1 MRMEREA
8 RGMVFLVGAGCGPAD
23 LITVRGLRLL
33 EQCDAVVYDDLIDR
47 ELLLA
52 APEHARRIYMGKRQG
67 KHGASQEEICETLI
81 RLAREGLRV
90 VRLKGGDP
98 YVFGRGGEEML
109 ALKAAGIFCEQVPGI
124 TSAAAIP
131 AEAGIPVTHRGM
143 SRSFHVITGHTAQGK
158 EGLPEDLEKL
168 AGLNGTLVFLMG
180 LSHLDAIAGGLMKAG
195 KSPDTPAAVLRG
207 GCAPDRQAVRGTLGM
222 IGEMVR
228 QAGIKPPAVIV
239 VGETAGLN
247 LSAESALPLLGVQAG
262 LVGTPAVTEKLKS
275 LLEHAG
281 ARVQTVLRAQVEA
294 LPLSIDLE
302 ALCDGSPRWLVFTS
316 ANGVRVFF
324 DALHGQKIDLRRLAA
339 CRFAVIGPATGDALS
354 DRGILPDL
362 CPETYTSAALADALA
377 ERMKAEGETGEAV
390 LLRSRKGAK
399 ILPETLRAAGFAVR
413 DVPLYDVRA
422 ILPAEGGPAL
432 EEGALPWKLDYLL
445 FSSAGGV
452 EQFFAQYGA
461 VPEGTVCA
469 CIGEVTAGQLKKHAA
484 KDSGRPAP
492 YTGNILTAREATA
505 QALAEAVIR
514 DAQEQACQKRANMF

>member
-180 LSHLDAIAGGLMKAG
+180 LSHLDAIAGGL
-195 KSPDTPAAVLRG
+195 
-207 GCAPDRQAVRGTLGM
+207 
-222 IGEMVR
+222 
-228 QAGIKPPAVIV
+228 
-239 VGETAGLN
+239 
-247 LSAESALPLLGVQAG
+247 
-262 LVGTPAVTEKLKS
+262 
-275 LLEHAG
+275 
-281 ARVQTVLRAQVEA
+281 
-294 LPLSIDLE
+294 
-302 ALCDGSPRWLVFTS
+302 
-316 ANGVRVFF
+316 
-324 DALHGQKIDLRRLAA
+324 
-339 CRFAVIGPATGDALS
+339 
-354 DRGILPDL
+354 
-362 CPETYTSAALADALA
+362 
-377 ERMKAEGETGEAV
+377 
-390 LLRSRKGAK
+390 
-399 ILPETLRAAGFAVR
+399 
-413 DVPLYDVRA
+413 
-422 ILPAEGGPAL
+422 
-432 EEGALPWKLDYLL
+432 
-445 FSSAGGV
+445 
-452 EQFFAQYGA
+452 
-461 VPEGTVCA
+461 
-469 CIGEVTAGQLKKHAA
+469 
-484 KDSGRPAP
+484 
-492 YTGNILTAREATA
+492 
-505 QALAEAVIR
+505 
-514 DAQEQACQKRANMF
+514 

>member
-1 MRMEREA
+1 
-8 RGMVFLVGAGCGPAD
+8 MVFLVGAGCGPAN

-180 LSHLDAIAGGLMKAG
+180 LSHLDAIAGRLMKAG

-207 GCAPDRQAVRGTLGM
+207 GCAPYRQAVRGTLGT
-222 IGEMVR
+222 IGEMAR

-239 VGETAGLN
+239 VGE
-247 LSAESALPLLGVQAG
+247 V
-262 LVGTPAVTEKLKS
+262 
-275 LLEHAG
+275 
-281 ARVQTVLRAQVEA
+281 
-294 LPLSIDLE
+294 
-302 ALCDGSPRWLVFTS
+302 
-316 ANGVRVFF
+316 
-324 DALHGQKIDLRRLAA
+324 
-339 CRFAVIGPATGDALS
+339 
-354 DRGILPDL
+354 
-362 CPETYTSAALADALA
+362 AALD
-377 ERMKAEGETGEAV
+377 
-390 LLRSRKGAK
+390 
-399 ILPETLRAAGFAVR
+399 LRAAAALCPGCEG
-413 DVPLYDVRA
+413 DKNNG
-422 ILPAEGGPAL
+422 LPAC
-432 EEGALPWKLDYLL
+432 D
-445 FSSAGGV
+445 
-452 EQFFAQYGA
+452 
-461 VPEGTVCA
+461 
-469 CIGEVTAGQLKKHAA
+469 
-484 KDSGRPAP
+484 
-492 YTGNILTAREATA
+492 
-505 QALAEAVIR
+505 
-514 DAQEQACQKRANMF
+514 

>member
-180 LSHLDAIAGGLMKAG
+180 LSHLDAIAGRLMKAG

-207 GCAPDRQAVRGTLGM
+207 GCAPDRQAVRGTLGT
-222 IGEMVR
+222 IGEMAR

-239 VGETAGLN
+239 ARNITPAPEMVEAAQKCQVALLKTADTTSSLVASLVAYMNTELAPRITRHGVLVEVYGEGILLVGDSGVGKSETAIELIKRGHRLIADDAVEIRRVSAKTLVGSAPENIRHFIELRGIGIINARRIFGMGAVKISERIDMCINLEIWDNTKMYDRMGLDN
-247 LSAESALPLLGVQAG
+247 EYTEIVHNEKNSDCRSGVLGV
-262 LVGTPAVTEKLKS
+262 
-275 LLEHAG
+275 
-281 ARVQTVLRAQVEA
+281 
-294 LPLSIDLE
+294 
-302 ALCDGSPRWLVFTS
+302 
-316 ANGVRVFF
+316 
-324 DALHGQKIDLRRLAA
+324 
-339 CRFAVIGPATGDALS
+339 
-354 DRGILPDL
+354 
-362 CPETYTSAALADALA
+362 TY
-377 ERMKAEGETGEAV
+377 
-390 LLRSRKGAK
+390 
-399 ILPETLRAAGFAVR
+399 
-413 DVPLYDVRA
+413 
-422 ILPAEGGPAL
+422 
-432 EEGALPWKLDYLL
+432 W
-445 FSSAGGV
+445 
-452 EQFFAQYGA
+452 
-461 VPEGTVCA
+461 
-469 CIGEVTAGQLKKHAA
+469 
-484 KDSGRPAP
+484 
-492 YTGNILTAREATA
+492 
-505 QALAEAVIR
+505 
-514 DAQEQACQKRANMF
+514 

>member
-180 LSHLDAIAGGLMKAG
+180 LSRLDAIAGGLMKAG
-195 KSPDTPAAVLRG
+195 KSPD
-207 GCAPDRQAVRGTLGM
+207 GCAPDRQAVRGTLGT
-222 IGEMVR
+222 IGEMAR

-247 LSAESALPLLGVQAG
+247 LLTESALPLLGVQAG
-262 LVGTPAVTEKLKS
+262 LVGTPAVTEKLKG

-281 ARVQTVLRAQVEA
+281 ARVHTVLRAQVEA
-294 LPLSIDLE
+294 LPLSIDLH

-324 DALHGQKIDLRRLAA
+324 DALHERKIDLRRGES
-339 CRFAVIGPATGDALS
+339 CRIYAPRPT
-354 DRGILPDL
+354 
-362 CPETYTSAALADALA
+362 
-377 ERMKAEGETGEAV
+377 
-390 LLRSRKGAK
+390 
-399 ILPETLRAAGFAVR
+399 
-413 DVPLYDVRA
+413 
-422 ILPAEGGPAL
+422 
-432 EEGALPWKLDYLL
+432 
-445 FSSAGGV
+445 
-452 EQFFAQYGA
+452 
-461 VPEGTVCA
+461 
-469 CIGEVTAGQLKKHAA
+469 
-484 KDSGRPAP
+484 PAP
-492 YTGNILTAREATA
+492 RWPTPWRSG
-505 QALAEAVIR
+505 
-514 DAQEQACQKRANMF
+514 

>member
-1 MRMEREA
+1 MRTERET
-8 RGMVFLVGAGCGPAD
+8 RDGGMVFLVGAGCGPAD

-52 APEHARRIYMGKRQG
+52 VPERARRIYMGKRQG
-67 KHGASQEEICETLI
+67 RHGASQEEICETLI

-98 YVFGRGGEEML
+98 YVFGRGGEEMQ
-109 ALKAAGIFCEQVPGI
+109 ALETAGIFCEQVPGI
-124 TSAAAIP
+124 TSAVAIP

-180 LSHLDAIAGGLMKAG
+180 LSRLDAIARGLMEAG
-195 KSPDTPAAVLRG
+195 KSPGTPAAVLCG
-207 GCAPDRQAVRGTLGM
+207 GCAPSRQAVRGTLEN

-228 QAGIKPPAVIV
+228 RAEINPPAVIV
-239 VGETAGLN
+239 VGDTAGLN
-247 LSAESALPLLGVQAG
+247 LLAERVLPLSGVQVG
-262 LVGTPAVTEKLKS
+262 LVGTLAVTEKLKG
-275 LLEHAG
+275 LLENAG
-281 ARVQTVLRAQVEA
+281 ARVRTVLRSQVEA
-294 LPLSIDLE
+294 LPLSMDLPG
-302 ALCDGSPRWLVFTS
+302 LCDGSRQWLVFTS

-324 DALHGQKIDLRRLAA
+324 DALREQKLDLRRLAA

-354 DRGILPDL
+354 ERGILPDL
-362 CPETYTSAALADALA
+362 CPGTYTSAALADALA
-377 ERMKAEGETGEAV
+377 ERMETEGENGEAV

-399 ILPETLRAAGFAVR
+399 ILPETLRAKGFAVR
-413 DVPLYDVRA
+413 DVPIYDVRA
-422 ILPAEGGPAL
+422 ILPEKGGPVL
-432 EEGALPWKLDYLL
+432 EEAESLRNLDYLL

-469 CIGEVTAGQLKKHAA
+469 CIGEVTAGRLRARLKMH
-484 KDSGRPAP
+484 SRQQVHC
-492 YTGNILTAREATA
+492 TGKILTAREATA

-514 DAQEQACQKRANMF
+514 DAHTTNA